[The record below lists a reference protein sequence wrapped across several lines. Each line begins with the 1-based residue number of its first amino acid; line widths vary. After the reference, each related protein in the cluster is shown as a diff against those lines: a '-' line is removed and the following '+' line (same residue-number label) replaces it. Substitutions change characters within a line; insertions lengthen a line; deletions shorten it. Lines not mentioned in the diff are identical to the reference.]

1 MHVESSQ
8 TIWRSLV
15 YLSLLAAVPSLAQ
28 DLVRLRPNPNI
39 EPLRDP
45 HFVRSSEATFLKDTD
60 RVLGVNA
67 NGIARA
73 YQPHVVSFHH
83 IIQDRLR
90 DWPILVTW

>member
-1 MHVESSQ
+1 MHVASSQ

-15 YLSLLAAVPSLAQ
+15 YLSLLAAMPSLAQ
-28 DLVRLRPNPNI
+28 NPVKLRPNPNI

-45 HFVRSSEATFLKDTD
+45 RFVRASEAMFLKDTD
-60 RVLGVNA
+60 RVLGINI
-67 NGIARA
+67 NGIAKA

-83 IIQDRLR
+83 VIQDRLR